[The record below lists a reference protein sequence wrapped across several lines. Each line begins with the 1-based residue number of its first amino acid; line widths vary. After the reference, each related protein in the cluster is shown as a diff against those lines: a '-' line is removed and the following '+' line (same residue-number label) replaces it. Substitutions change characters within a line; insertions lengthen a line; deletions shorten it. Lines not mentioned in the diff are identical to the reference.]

1 MRHTKEQSK
10 QQPEVPAGKDASL
23 IQASDKRTE
32 SGFAV
37 ISMLHVR
44 SIKLQLVC
52 ALLQGTGF
60 WERGQVKE
68 GRNKIAIITD
78 PTATRLLQRRRTAA
92 TDDDDDNDDDDG
104 DGVNCLSLLDT
115 PIIVV

>member
-1 MRHTKEQSK
+1 MK
-10 QQPEVPAGKDASL
+10 G
-23 IQASDKRTE
+23 
-32 SGFAV
+32 
-37 ISMLHVR
+37 
-44 SIKLQLVC
+44 
-52 ALLQGTGF
+52 
-60 WERGQVKE
+60 RG
-68 GRNKIAIITD
+68 NKIAIITD